1 MPNAE
6 RHTPYAMRS
15 TFGFRRSAHI
25 AAAALCVLTLA
36 AAFPAGAQRPGP
48 GTPAPDF
55 TLDALDSTT
64 VHLAAFR
71 GHPVVINFWA
81 TWCPPCIHEMPELAT
96 RFVKHREANLEVL
109 AVNADGEKADKIR
122 RFAAGMSLPF
132 PLLLDPKIRTATA
145 YGVIQLPVTV
155 FVDSAGVIR
164 RMHAGPIQPGE
175 LDAGLR
181 EILGESR

>member
-1 MPNAE
+1 MWRVTVILA
-6 RHTPYAMRS
+6 
-15 TFGFRRSAHI
+15 
-25 AAAALCVLTLA
+25 LTLGA
-36 AAFPAGAQRPGP
+36 VGRLGAQEARAGAS
-48 GTPAPDF
+48 APDF
-55 TLDALDSTT
+55 TLSALDSTT

-96 RFVKHREANLEVL
+96 RFAQHREANLEVL

-132 PLLLDPKIRTATA
+132 PVLLDPRIKTAAA

-155 FVDSAGVIR
+155 FVDSSGVIR
-164 RMHAGPIQPGE
+164 RIHAGPIQSSA
-175 LDAGLR
+175 LDAGVD
-181 EILGESR
+181 EILGKPR